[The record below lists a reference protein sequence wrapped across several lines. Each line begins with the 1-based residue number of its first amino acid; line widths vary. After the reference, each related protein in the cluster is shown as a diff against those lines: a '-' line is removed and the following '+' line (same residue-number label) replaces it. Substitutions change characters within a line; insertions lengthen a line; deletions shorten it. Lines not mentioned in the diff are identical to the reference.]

1 MEDQV
6 QSKKGDLF
14 IFLVIKALLAIGLG
28 MAFLLNPSGMLN
40 TFSYIVGIVLIIYG
54 VIETFNGVK
63 AKKQYSFGMLIIE
76 DGLMNIIVGLVLVF
90 WPNLGPS
97 MVMIIIALWI
107 ILGGII
113 QLIIANKYKDQVG
126 GRNFR
131 GIVTLILGAVILFNP
146 SESVQLFSMVV
157 GGLSLLYGLFL
168 LVRIVR
174 FGKNK

>member
-1 MEDQV
+1 MEDQTK
-6 QSKKGDLF
+6 SKKEDLF

-28 MAFLLNPSGMLN
+28 MAFLLNPDGMLS
-40 TFSYIVGIVLIIYG
+40 TFSYIVGIVLIVYG
-54 VIETFNGVK
+54 VIEIFNGIK
-63 AKKQYSFGMLIIE
+63 AKKEFSFGNLIIE

-90 WPNLGPS
+90 WPNLGPN
-97 MVMIIIALWI
+97 MVMIILGLWI

-113 QLIIANKYKDQVG
+113 QLVIANKYKDKIG

-131 GIVTLILGAVILFNP
+131 GIITIILGAIILFNP
-146 SESVQLFSMVV
+146 SESVQLFSMIV

-174 FGKNK
+174 FGKVK

>member
-1 MEDQV
+1 MEEQA
-6 QSKKGDLF
+6 KANNGDIF

-28 MAFLLNPSGMLN
+28 MAFLLNPNGMLT
-40 TFSYIVGIVLIIYG
+40 TFSYIVGIVLIVYG
-54 VIETFNGVK
+54 AIETYNGLK
-63 AKKQYSFGMLIIE
+63 AKKEFSFGNLIVE
-76 DGLMNIIVGLVLVF
+76 DGLMNIIIGLVLVF
-90 WPNLGPS
+90 WPNLGPN
-97 MVMIIIALWI
+97 MVMIILGIWI

-113 QLIIANKYKDQVG
+113 QFIIANKYKNNVG
-126 GRNFR
+126 SRNFR
-131 GIVTLILGAVILFNP
+131 GIITLILGAIILFNP

>member
-1 MEDQV
+1 MEDQKPA
-6 QSKKGDLF
+6 KKGDLF

-28 MAFLLNPSGMLN
+28 MAFLLNPEGMLS
-40 TFSYIVGIVLIIYG
+40 TFSYIVGIVLIVYG
-54 VIETFNGVK
+54 VIEIFNGIK
-63 AKKQYSFGMLIIE
+63 AKKEFSFGNLIIE
-76 DGLMNIIVGLVLVF
+76 DGLMNIIIGLVLIF

-97 MVMIIIALWI
+97 MVMIILGLWI

-113 QLIIANKYKDQVG
+113 QLIIANKHKDKVG

-131 GIVTLILGAVILFNP
+131 GVITLILGTVILFNP
-146 SESVQLFSMVV
+146 SDSVQIFSMVV

-168 LVRIVR
+168 VVRIVR